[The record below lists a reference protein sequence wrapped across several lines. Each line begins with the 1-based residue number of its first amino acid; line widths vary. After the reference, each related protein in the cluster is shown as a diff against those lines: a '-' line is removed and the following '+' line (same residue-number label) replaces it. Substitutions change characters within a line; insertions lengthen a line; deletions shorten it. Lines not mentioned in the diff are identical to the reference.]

1 MSLCGKVDKV
11 GVGITFENHTQDE
24 KLDSPNHSLL
34 SRCLL
39 VWHFLQF
46 SIYTSKMLLYK
57 KVGIGL
63 VKCTEHQTSKRRNKN
78 ELHCPHEPCR
88 VSTP

>member
-24 KLDSPNHSLL
+24 KLDSPNRSLL

-46 SIYTSKMLLYK
+46 SIYTSKMYRAPNIKTKKYK
-57 KVGIGL
+57 
-63 VKCTEHQTSKRRNKN
+63 
-78 ELHCPHEPCR
+78 
-88 VSTP
+88 